1 MIFGAVRLTS
11 EVDHERSDSGQKL
24 AGSRPSFLRLVF
36 KDAVRIVR
44 FFGCHQHRSVRK
56 RPSLT
61 ISVKLPLLWFSKD
74 CPSADFSFVRPVQ
87 VRHSRM
93 AHLRSRIA
101 KCRTPSARVVP
112 PNSDGLLRTLPC
124 RFIAPYCQ
132 PWGSSRFQPSLPSAA
147 SLRPLVP
154 CAFPAL
160 APHTL
165 RSLPPHNS
173 RHASP
178 HTLPSR
184 RSIGLPFPALQ
195 RATSRLFSVAKSVA
209 ISGISTAER
218 PDAPL
223 GFVPLQGSPLIA
235 ECSHEGLRSPS
246 AEADVL
252 WSQPL
257 TRLRPGF
264 ASIGMEAEYERSH
277 SSQRLCSGCCLPRH
291 PAVSKHCRCR
301 PADDMPACH

>member
-1 MIFGAVRLTS
+1 MVFGAVRLTS

-24 AGSRPSFLRLVF
+24 AGSRPSFLRLAF

-56 RPSLT
+56 HPLLT

-93 AHLRSRIA
+93 TRLRSRIA
-101 KCRTPSARVVP
+101 KCETSSARVVP

-132 PWGSSRFQPSLPSAA
+132 PWGSSRFRQSLPSPAL
-147 SLRPLVP
+147 LRRLVP

-165 RSLPPHNS
+165 RSLPLRNS

-178 HTLPSR
+178 HSLPSH

-195 RATSRLFSVAKSVA
+195 RATSRPFSVAKSVV

-218 PDAPL
+218 PDTPL

-235 ECSHEGLRSPS
+235 ECSHEVLRSPS

-257 TRLRPGF
+257 ARLRPGF
-264 ASIGMEAEYERSH
+264 TSIEMEAEHEH
-277 SSQRLCSGCCLPRH
+277 SCPSQRLCSGCCLPRH
-291 PAVSKHCRCR
+291 LAVSKHCRCR
-301 PADDMPACH
+301 PADNMPACH

>member
-1 MIFGAVRLTS
+1 MVFGAVRLTS

-44 FFGCHQHRSVRK
+44 FSGCHQQCSVRK
-56 RPSLT
+56 HPLLT

-74 CPSADFSFVRPVQ
+74 CPSADFSFVRPVP
-87 VRHSRM
+87 VCHSRM
-93 AHLRSRIA
+93 TRLRPRIA
-101 KCRTPSARVVP
+101 KCETPSARVVP
-112 PNSDGLLRTLPC
+112 PNSDGLLRTLPG
-124 RFIAPYCQ
+124 RFVAPYCQ
-132 PWGSSRFQPSLPSAA
+132 PWGSSRFLPSLPSTA
-147 SLRPLVP
+147 SLRSLVP

-165 RSLPPHNS
+165 RSLPLRNS
-173 RHASP
+173 RRASP
-178 HTLPSR
+178 HSLPSR
-184 RSIGLPFPALQ
+184 RFVGLQFPAVQ
-195 RATSRLFSVAKSVA
+195 CATSRPFSVAKSVV
-209 ISGISTAER
+209 ITGISTADR

-235 ECSHEGLRSPS
+235 ECSCEELRSPS

-257 TRLRPGF
+257 ARLRPGC
-264 ASIGMEAEYERSH
+264 ASIETETEHKRSC
-277 SSQRLCSGCCLPRH
+277 SSQWLCSRCCRPRH
-291 PAVSKHCRCR
+291 PAVSKYCRCR
-301 PADDMPACH
+301 PADNMPACH